1 MTMPIFQMV
10 IHGVYKAATNAA
22 APEETNG
29 VTRAPIRYIYYY
41 LLFIGFINQQT

>member
-10 IHGVYKAATNAA
+10 IHGIYQAATNAA

-29 VTRAPIRYIYYY
+29 VTRAPIRYIYCI
-41 LLFIGFINQQT
+41 LLYIYCILLGL